1 MAVKVV
7 MPKLGLT
14 MQDGKITKWLKKE
27 GDQVERGD
35 ILYELETE
43 KITFMV
49 EANESGILGKIVVP
63 EGETVAVG
71 TIVGY
76 IVQPGER
83 LDESISAKA
92 PDAEVQ
98 VAKETSKGEE
108 AETRTQPDEGEEV
121 KASPLAKRIAREK
134 GIDISNIVGTGPG
147 GRITRED
154 VEHAAKRVAGAVP
167 LAEISVESGGVGD
180 KMVPLTGMRATIAR
194 RMSHAFRE
202 IPHFWQTVEADTTD
216 LSKARS
222 QLMPMIEK
230 ETGERLSISDLMV
243 KAVARS
249 LRENPD
255 VNANFTEKGILLRAD
270 VNVGIAV
277 AVKGGLIV
285 PVIRYADRRNLVDFV
300 QCRAELVNKARDG
313 KLLPD
318 DITGGTFTFTNL
330 GMFGI
335 DSGDSIIN
343 PPEVAILFV
352 GRIIE
357 KPVVVN
363 GEIVPKP
370 MISMTLGIDH
380 RALDGVIGARFL
392 TRVKELI
399 ENPFVLFWDT

>member
-1 MAVKVV
+1 MATNII

-14 MQDGKITKWLKKE
+14 MQEGKIIKWLKKE
-27 GDQVERGD
+27 GDPVEPGN

-43 KITFMV
+43 KITFQV
-49 EANESGILGKIVVP
+49 EANASGILGKIVVP
-63 EGETVAVG
+63 EGETVQVG
-71 TIVGY
+71 TVVGY
-76 IVQPGER
+76 IIQPGEK
-83 LDESISAKA
+83 LDEGVQAKVTR
-92 PDAEVQ
+92 AEVL
-98 VAKETSKGEE
+98 VVEVSSKGTSLEMP
-108 AETRTQPDEGEEV
+108 AQQDEGVAV
-121 KASPLAKRIAREK
+121 KASPLAKRIAQEK
-134 GIDISNIVGTGPG
+134 GLDISNIVGTGPG

-154 VEHAAKRVAGAVP
+154 VENAAKRVTAAVP
-167 LAEISVESGGVGD
+167 VAGISAENGKTED
-180 KMVPLTGMRATIAR
+180 KLVPLTGMRATIGR
-194 RMSHAFRE
+194 RMSQAFRE
-202 IPHFWQTVEADTTD
+202 IPHFWQTVEADTTE

-222 QLMPMIEK
+222 QLIPMIEK
-230 ETGERLSISDLMV
+230 ETGQRLSLSDLMV

-277 AVKGGLIV
+277 SVKGGLIV
-285 PVIRYADRRNLVDFV
+285 PVIRHADRRNLVDFV
-300 QCRAELVNKARDG
+300 RCRAELVNKARDG

-357 KPVVVN
+357 KPAVVN
-363 GEIVPKP
+363 KEIVPKP

-392 TRVKELI
+392 TRVKEFI